1 MGRPPSCSHS
11 QGEEGEERKKGDKKG
26 VKGKKGEKAA
36 KVEAK
41 PAAKGNGKPCKFGS
55 LCTKK
60 DVCKF
65 DHPKINK
72 PCRFGAGCTTK
83 GCKFDHSPSSKAL
96 NRAMGALK
104 TGRPMGG
111 DLRNKL
117 ASRGPMGGGMRRM
130 GGMRSRMNEMAMD
143 DDWDNMGGRNTN
155 LAQMQKMKEELE
167 SMMKNVMGRSSG
179 GGAGMGGGYA
189 SSMDRMERSMMSSR
203 DMPMSRGYGAP
214 SRYNF

>member
-1 MGRPPSCSHS
+1 MGR
-11 QGEEGEERKKGDKKG
+11 
-26 VKGKKGEKAA
+26 
-36 KVEAK
+36 
-41 PAAKGNGKPCKFGS
+41 
-55 LCTKK
+55 
-60 DVCKF
+60 
-65 DHPKINK
+65 
-72 PCRFGAGCTTK
+72 
-83 GCKFDHSPSSKAL
+83 
-96 NRAMGALK
+96 
-104 TGRPMGG
+104 MGG
-111 DLRNKL
+111 MEN
-117 ASRGPMGGGMRRM
+117 MGGMRGM

-179 GGAGMGGGYA
+179 GGAGMGGGYG